1 MRQKPSSPG
10 NRRPDTDNSDKDRKQ
25 FGGGRANNKPGRF
38 KGNEEG
44 GYKPKRQGNDG
55 EKNRTFDSRDQRDK
69 PYKKR
74 FDREEG
80 SSEKSF
86 EEPKAKRVFR
96 NPNDKINNK
105 FSRFEDKGK
114 PKYGKSSGDRKTN
127 GGFRKSDDRSHSG
140 SNRFDDK
147 DRPKFD
153 KPYGDRKPGKDFRKS
168 EDKPYSRPNR
178 FEDKDK
184 PKFNRS
190 SEDDRS
196 GKEFRKSEDR
206 PYKRPNRFED
216 KNKPKFDRP
225 FGDRKPGR
233 DFNKSEDRPHDRPNR
248 FDADEKRPDRFQ
260 KRYDSDKPKRTFDKK
275 RPNKKR
281 EHIEEPDVDMQMT
294 LNKYI
299 AHSGECSRRDA
310 AELVKQGKVKV
321 NGELITDPGY
331 RVKQSDRVTLVGK
344 KLTPHKQYVYML
356 LNKPKGFI
364 TTTEDPEGRKT
375 VMELVANS
383 GVDRLFPVG
392 RLDRNTTGLLL
403 LTNDGDL
410 AQRLSHPSYQIKKIY
425 QVTLNKPLTKA
436 DFEKVLEGVS
446 LEDGVANVDAL
457 SYLEEKNELGLEI
470 HSGRNRI
477 VRRIFEAL
485 GYEVDKLDRVM
496 YAGLTKKNLPRS
508 KWRFLEEREI
518 ILLKHFK
525 S

>member
-1 MRQKPSSPG
+1 MRQKPSSTG
-10 NRRPDTDNSDKDRKQ
+10 NKRSGTDNFNNKDRKQ
-25 FGGGRANNKPGRF
+25 FTGSRPNNKPGRF
-38 KGNEEG
+38 KSSEEG
-44 GYKPKRQGNDG
+44 GYKPRPSADQGEGD
-55 EKNRTFDSRDQRDK
+55 KQSRPDRK
-69 PYKKR
+69 PAEYKKR
-74 FDREEG
+74 FDRHG
-80 SSEKSF
+80 ASEKDSD
-86 EEPKAKRVFR
+86 EQKSKRVFR
-96 NPNDKINNK
+96 NPNDNFNK
-105 FSRFEDKGK
+105 KNDRFGDKRNSKFNK
-114 PKYGKSSGDRKTN
+114 P
-127 GGFRKSDDRSHSG
+127 FE
-140 SNRFDDK
+140 
-147 DRPKFD
+147 
-153 KPYGDRKPGKDFRKS
+153 DRKPGKGFRKS

-178 FEDKDK
+178 SEDGDK
-184 PKFNRS
+184 PQF
-190 SEDDRS
+190 
-196 GKEFRKSEDR
+196 
-206 PYKRPNRFED
+206 D
-216 KNKPKFDRP
+216 KP
-225 FGDRKPGR
+225 FGDRKPRR
-233 DFNKSEDRPHDRPNR
+233 DFNRSEDKPYNRPNRSEDGDKPKFDKPFGDRKPRRDFNNSEDKPYDKPNRSEDGDKPKFDKPFGDRKPRRDFNRSEDKPHGRPNR
-248 FDADEKRPDRFQ
+248 FDADDKRTDRFQ
-260 KRYDSDKPKRTFDKK
+260 KRYDNDRPKRAFDEKRPAKK
-275 RPNKKR
+275 RVVA
-281 EHIEEPDVDMQMT
+281 EESDVDMQMT

-344 KLTPHKQYVYML
+344 KLTPHKHFVYIL

-410 AQRLSHPSYQIKKIY
+410 AQKLSHPSYQIKKIY

-436 DFEKVLEGVS
+436 DFEKVQEGVT

-457 SYLEEKNELGLEI
+457 SYLDEKTELGLEI

-485 GYEVDKLDRVM
+485 GYEVEKLDRVM

-508 KWRFLEEREI
+508 KWRFLEEKEI